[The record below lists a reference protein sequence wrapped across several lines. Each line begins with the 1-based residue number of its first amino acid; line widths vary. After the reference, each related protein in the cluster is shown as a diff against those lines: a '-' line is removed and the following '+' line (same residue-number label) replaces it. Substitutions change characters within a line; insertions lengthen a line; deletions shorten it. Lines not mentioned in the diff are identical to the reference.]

1 MAGFVKGLL
10 IMKVFNLQCSAGHRF
25 EGWFKSS
32 ESCEDQRAQRLLTCP
47 VCDGLDIVR
56 LPSAPHIQTSTSALN
71 DRSAQPSFDPAA
83 SEEAPASGRSQP
95 APVHSLGD
103 KRALVQQRLLEL
115 ARALVES
122 ADDVGRDFPE
132 EARRIHYQEA
142 PERMIMG
149 QATAE
154 ETQALQDEG
163 IEVVSL
169 PFVAKPGSGKLQ

>member
-1 MAGFVKGLL
+1 
-10 IMKVFNLQCSAGHRF
+10 MKVFNLQCSAGHRF

-32 ESCEDQRAQRLLTCP
+32 ESCEEQRARRLLTCP
-47 VCDGLDIVR
+47 VCEDPEILR
-56 LPSAPHIQTSTSALN
+56 LPSAPHIQSSSSSPAV
-71 DRSAQPSFDPAA
+71 QPSEQVNEQPPAA
-83 SEEAPASGRSQP
+83 AGRLQ
-95 APVHSLGD
+95 D
-103 KRALVQQRLLEL
+103 RRALVQQRLLAL
-115 ARALVES
+115 AKALVES

-149 QATAE
+149 QATVE

-169 PFVAKPGSGKLQ
+169 PLLAKTDSGNLQ

>member
-1 MAGFVKGLL
+1 
-10 IMKVFNLQCSAGHRF
+10 MKVFNLQCSAGHRF

-32 ESCEDQRAQRLLTCP
+32 DSCEEQRARRLLTCP
-47 VCDGLDIVR
+47 VCDDPEILR
-56 LPSAPHIQTSTSALN
+56 LPSAPHIQSSSSSA
-71 DRSAQPSFDPAA
+71 DVQPSEQPVGQAPAA
-83 SEEAPASGRSQP
+83 VGRLQ
-95 APVHSLGD
+95 D
-103 KRALVQQRLLEL
+103 RRALVQQRLLEL

-149 QATAE
+149 QATVE

-169 PFVAKPGSGKLQ
+169 PLLSKPDSGKLQ

>member
-1 MAGFVKGLL
+1 
-10 IMKVFNLQCSAGHRF
+10 MKVFNLQCSAGHRF

-32 ESCEDQRAQRLLTCP
+32 ESCEEQRARRLLTCP
-47 VCDGLDIVR
+47 VCDDPEILR
-56 LPSAPHIQTSTSALN
+56 LPSAPHIQSSSSSADL
-71 DRSAQPSFDPAA
+71 QPSEQPGGQAPAA
-83 SEEAPASGRSQP
+83 VGRLQ
-95 APVHSLGD
+95 D
-103 KRALVQQRLLEL
+103 RRALVQQRLLEL

-149 QATAE
+149 QATVE

-169 PFVAKPGSGKLQ
+169 PLLSKPDSGKLQ

>member
-1 MAGFVKGLL
+1 ML
-10 IMKVFNLQCSAGHRF
+10 
-25 EGWFKSS
+25 
-32 ESCEDQRAQRLLTCP
+32 
-47 VCDGLDIVR
+47 
-56 LPSAPHIQTSTSALN
+56 
-71 DRSAQPSFDPAA
+71 QPSEQTPGQEPTPAGQLQ
-83 SEEAPASGRSQP
+83 GR
-95 APVHSLGD
+95 
-103 KRALVQQRLLEL
+103 RALVQQRLLEL

-149 QATAE
+149 QATVE

-169 PFVAKPGSGKLQ
+169 PLLAKPDSGKLQ

>member
-1 MAGFVKGLL
+1 
-10 IMKVFNLQCSAGHRF
+10 MKVFNLQCSAGHRF

-32 ESCEDQRAQRLLTCP
+32 ESCEEQRARRLLTCP
-47 VCDGLDIVR
+47 VCDDPDILR
-56 LPSAPHIQTSTSALN
+56 RPSAPHIQSSSSAPQM
-71 DRSAQPSFDPAA
+71 QPSEQTLGQEPTAA
-83 SEEAPASGRSQP
+83 GQLQGR
-95 APVHSLGD
+95 
-103 KRALVQQRLLEL
+103 RALVQQRLLEL

-149 QATAE
+149 QATVE

-169 PFVAKPGSGKLQ
+169 PLLAKPDSGKLQ